1 MISDELRSLVGRVAE
16 HARRWDDGEDHTV
29 AAGLLTASG
38 AVVLGVNTYHF
49 LGGPCAEM
57 AALSNHASSR
67 PEDPVVAVVAAR
79 GPSGTVIP
87 PCGKCRQV
95 VFDLDPSIRFVLRE
109 PSGLATRSAA
119 ELLPFAYDWHAVKE
133 PQRIYMWEGY
143 EQMVRSGAKTQTVRV
158 DDPFWPGAAQI
169 VFERSGGEVVA
180 LPATVTEVLTI
191 ARSAL
196 TEEIARCDGFATV
209 AEIQDDLERH
219 YPGLG
224 AQEPVDVVR
233 FVLGEA
239 AAAV

>member
-1 MISDELRSLVGRVAE
+1 MISDELRRLVGRVAE

-38 AVVLGVNTYHF
+38 EVVLGMNTYHF

-57 AALSNHASSR
+57 AALSNHASTR

-95 VFDLDPSIRFVLRE
+95 LFDLDPSIRFVLHG
-109 PSGLATRSAA
+109 PGGLSVRSAA
-119 ELLPFAYDWHAVKE
+119 ELLPHAYDWHAVKE

-143 EQMVRSGAKTQTVRV
+143 EQLVRSGAKTQTVRV
-158 DDPFWPGAAQI
+158 DDPFWPGPAQI
-169 VFERSGGEVVA
+169 VFERTGGEEVA
-180 LPATVTEVLTI
+180 LPATITEVLTL
-191 ARSAL
+191 ARSEL
-196 TEEIARCDGFATV
+196 TEEIARRDGFATL
-209 AEIQDDLERH
+209 AELQDDLERH

-224 AQEPVDVVR
+224 AHEPVDVVR